1 MISRWILASNN
12 PGKVKEFN
20 RFFRNYLEFET
31 IESKGIQSPQEP
43 HKTFVENAIEK
54 ARYTARISGS
64 PTIADDSGLIV
75 DFLSGLPGV
84 RSARFATSSNAIKV
98 DQDKQNMD
106 LLLELMTAVRE
117 ESQRTCR
124 FVCVIVALRCV
135 DDPDPII
142 SHGVWEGRIN
152 FEPKGTEGFG
162 YDPIFYDPKI
172 KKTAAQI
179 SLEEKSKWSHRAK
192 ALRKIKKVLI
202 R

>member
-1 MISRWILASNN
+1 MISKWILASNN

-20 RFFRNYLEFET
+20 RFFRNYLEFE
-31 IESKGIQSPQEP
+31 IIGSKGIQSPQEP

-54 ARYTARISGS
+54 ARHTAKISGS

-75 DFLSGLPGV
+75 DFLSGRPGV
-84 RSARFATSSNAIKV
+84 RSARFASSSNSIKV
-98 DQDKQNMD
+98 DQDKQNIE
-106 LLLELMTAVRE
+106 LLLDLMAAARE
-117 ESQRTCR
+117 ESQRGCR
-124 FVCVIVALRCV
+124 FVCVIVALRWV

-142 SHGVWEGRIN
+142 SHGVWEGRIT

-172 KKTAAQI
+172 KKTAGQI
-179 SLEEKSKWSHRAK
+179 SLAKKNELSHRAK
-192 ALRKIKKVLI
+192 ALKKISKVLM

>member
-1 MISRWILASNN
+1 MISKWILASNN

-31 IESKGIQSPQEP
+31 IESKGIQSPHEP

-54 ARYTARISGS
+54 ARNTAKISGS

-84 RSARFATSSNAIKV
+84 RSARFATSSNSIKV

-106 LLLELMTAVRE
+106 LILELMTTVRE

-124 FVCVIVALRCV
+124 FVCVIVALRYV

-142 SHGVWEGRIN
+142 SHGVWEGRIS

-192 ALRKIKKVLI
+192 ALRKISKVLI